1 MKVQEK
7 QNNKAEVILEMK
19 DIVKTFPGV
28 KALKGVDFELRA
40 GEVHALMGEN
50 GAGKSTLVK
59 CLIGIQAPT
68 SGQIIFDGNELGEYN
83 TTQALHMG
91 MAMVHQELSPIL
103 DKSLMEN
110 IWLGREPMN
119 KLNLID
125 YKKMYR
131 MTIDALKV
139 VGLDTDP
146 RTLMR
151 ELTVAKMQ
159 MVEIAKAIS
168 YNAKLIIMDEPSSAI
183 TEQEVGQLFKVLRDL
198 RDKGTGIIYITHKMA
213 EVEQICDRV
222 TVLRDGEYIAT
233 HNVSEVTQQ
242 VLISEM
248 VGREITEMF
257 PKIQVPIGET
267 ILEVRNLS
275 DGKTFKD
282 VSFEVKRGE
291 IFGIAGLVGAGRTEI
306 IETIFGIR
314 PKVSGQ
320 ILINGVEVNIRRPED
335 AIEHGM
341 ALLTEDRRQTGIF
354 PILSVADNMI
364 MAQVKSFSN
373 FTGLLDKS
381 GVKSKCQQYV
391 NDLEVKTPSLEQQ
404 IQFLS
409 GGNQQKVL
417 IARWLMTEP
426 EILFLDEPTRGI
438 DVGAKAEIHKLLGVL
453 AKENK
458 AVIMISSELPE
469 ILGMSDR
476 IMVVSEGRVTAIT
489 HNEETT
495 TQEVIMGYA
504 SISK

>member
-1 MKVQEK
+1 MEK
-7 QNNKAEVILEMK
+7 TTDIGTAGQVILEMK

-28 KALKGVDFELRA
+28 RALKGVDFDLRA

-59 CLIGIQAPT
+59 CLIGIQPPT
-68 SGQIIFDGNELGEYN
+68 SGKIIFDGNELGEYN
-83 TTQALHMG
+83 TTQALQMG

-103 DKSLMEN
+103 DKSIMEN

-119 KLNLID
+119 KIGLID
-125 YKKMYR
+125 YKKMFK
-131 MTIDALKV
+131 MTIEALKV
-139 VGLDTDP
+139 VGLNTNP
-146 RTLMR
+146 KTLMR

-168 YNAKLIIMDEPSSAI
+168 YDAKLIIMDEPSSAI
-183 TEQEVGQLFKVLRDL
+183 TETEVAQLFKVLREL
-198 RDKGTGIIYITHKMA
+198 RESGTGIIYITHKMG
-213 EVEQICDRV
+213 ELEMICDRV
-222 TVLRDGEYIAT
+222 TVLRDGEYIGT
-233 HNVSEVTQQ
+233 HNVKDVTQQ
-242 VLISEM
+242 ELINEM

-267 ILEVRNLS
+267 LLEVKNLS
-275 DGKTFKD
+275 DGKTFRD
-282 VSFEVKRGE
+282 VNFSVRRGE
-291 IFGIAGLVGAGRTEI
+291 IFGMAGLIGAGRTEI

-314 PKVSGQ
+314 PKTSGQ
-320 ILINGVEVNIRRPED
+320 IFIKGKEVHIRRPED
-335 AIEHGM
+335 AIKLGM
-341 ALLTEDRRQTGIF
+341 ALLTEDRRMTGIF

-364 MAQVKSFSN
+364 MANVKEFSKKG
-373 FTGLLDKS
+373 GLMDRS
-381 GVKSKCQQYV
+381 DVKKICNKYV
-391 NDLEVKTPSLEQQ
+391 KDLEVKTPSLEQQ

-438 DVGAKAEIHKLLGVL
+438 DVGAKSEIHKLLGVL
-453 AKENK
+453 AQENK

-469 ILGMSDR
+469 VLGMSDR
-476 IMVVSEGRVTAIT
+476 IMVVSEGAVTAIAENDKT
-489 HNEETT
+489 V

-504 SISK
+504 SVK